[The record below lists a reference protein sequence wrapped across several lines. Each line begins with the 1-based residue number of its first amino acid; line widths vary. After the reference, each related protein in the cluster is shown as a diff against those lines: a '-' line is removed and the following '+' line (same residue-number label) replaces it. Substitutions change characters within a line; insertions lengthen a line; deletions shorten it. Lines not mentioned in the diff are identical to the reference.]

1 MKRLVVLLACIV
13 FVCGICGDLG
23 AETMLFFK
31 NASVARGDVVRWEL
45 QPSSLGEVTF
55 QGVGLKLADGVNP
68 TLAARITAFPER
80 FYLDTNY
87 DPPKLMERLDD
98 ESEVEVDVDP
108 PSVPTGVTVSPI
120 VRGISV
126 AVDHPADEE
135 EVEFEVHASA
145 TQGFTPGPSTV
156 KAFGSVSPFL
166 IGNLDPPGPY
176 YVRVRAKDGAGNWS
190 DYSSEASGQAGI
202 VLGDDVEEHS
212 IEYKKFKVAYAQVKP
227 SIGTPA
233 TADTVVP
240 AASPDDW
247 NYMYW
252 SAPSWLVVQIDGPL
266 AIYKVAIDLLHQ
278 ILSTMMGTALVQ
290 LSIDGITWTPVFDMS
305 YADFEPTGDL
315 YPLGGGVSVKP
326 FFSSGTGVRDYRF
339 LFYVSKLETE
349 GPSPTDLH
357 VRFKRHA
364 IE

>member
-166 IGNLDPPGPY
+166 IGNLDPGTY
-176 YVRVRAKDGAGNWS
+176 YVRARAKDGAGNWS
-190 DYSSEASGQAGI
+190 DYCAEVSGQAGMAQDTDIERGAMLMRIIDFGI
-202 VLGDDVEEHS
+202 VTDPADVV
-212 IEYKKFKVAYAQVKP
+212 YVWDGVTRTVPTGKKWAVA
-227 SIGTPA
+227 
-233 TADTVVP
+233 VVP
-240 AASPDDW
+240 LFGWSLQNIGSLSSDWQLTYMHMIYGNFESPKHTLIDQLLPAG
-247 NYMYW
+247 NYNDLY
-252 SAPSWLVVQIDGPL
+252 L
-266 AIYKVAIDLLHQ
+266 AIAHK
-278 ILSTMMGTALVQ
+278 ILMG
-290 LSIDGITWTPVFDMS
+290 SFDGSDFTSDIQHPAVLWFVFEMP
-305 YADFEPTGDL
+305 A
-315 YPLGGGVSVKP
+315 
-326 FFSSGTGVRDYRF
+326 
-339 LFYVSKLETE
+339 
-349 GPSPTDLH
+349 
-357 VRFKRHA
+357 
-364 IE
+364 